1 MLDLVP
7 KKTKGYKYIKKKHKK
22 NNLKQRIKSFATKA
36 VFTFYVCVLKE
47 TISSLNFSFS
57 IALTDAEVS

>member
-7 KKTKGYKYIKKKHKK
+7 KKTKGYKYLKKKK
-22 NNLKQRIKSFATKA
+22 NLKQRIKSFATKA

-47 TISSLNFSFS
+47 TISSLNFSFA

>member
-7 KKTKGYKYIKKKHKK
+7 KKTKGYKYYKKKK
-22 NNLKQRIKSFATKA
+22 NLKQRIKSFATKA
-36 VFTFYVCVLKE
+36 VFTVYVCVLKE

>member
-7 KKTKGYKYIKKKHKK
+7 KKTKGYKYLKKK
-22 NNLKQRIKSFATKA
+22 NLKQRIKSFATKA

-47 TISSLNFSFS
+47 TISSLNFSFA